1 MGGDRIEVRGL
12 RVLGVHGL
20 LAEERER
27 AQPFDLDFDLWL
39 DLEPAGRTDDLRST
53 ADYGALAAAAAEVV
67 ARRSFGLLETVA
79 STVADVLLEQE
90 RRASRVSVTVRKV
103 RPPLPLDVGSV
114 GVRVDRRR
122 NPGAGPGPC

>member
-1 MGGDRIEVRGL
+1 MDGDRIEVKGL

-27 AQPFDLDFDLWL
+27 AQPFELDFELWL
-39 DLEPAGRTDDLRST
+39 DLEQAGRTDDLQAT
-53 ADYGALAAAAAEVV
+53 ADYGALAAAAADVV
-67 ARRSFGLLETVA
+67 ARRSFGLLESVA
-79 STVADVLLEQE
+79 TTVADVLLEQE

-114 GVRVDRRR
+114 GVRIDRRR
-122 NPGAGPGPC
+122 RAGAPEPA